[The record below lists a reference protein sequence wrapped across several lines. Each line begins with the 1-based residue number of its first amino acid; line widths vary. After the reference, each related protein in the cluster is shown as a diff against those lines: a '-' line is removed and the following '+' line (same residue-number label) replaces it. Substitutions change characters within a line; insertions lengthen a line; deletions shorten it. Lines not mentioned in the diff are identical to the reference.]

1 LKRKNIFKD
10 KVILV
15 TGGTGSFGNYIVN
28 RLIPLEPKE
37 IRIFSR
43 DEKKQFDMKNHY
55 KNIKIL
61 SFFIGDIRDR
71 SRLDSV
77 CRGVDIIYQAAA
89 LKHVNACEEA
99 PYEAV
104 QTNIIGVENIVHCA
118 VNNKVS
124 KVIGVSTDKA
134 VKPVNVMG
142 MTKAVQERILISANK
157 GFDSSSTIFCVVRYG
172 NVLLSRGSIIPLFR
186 GILKNK
192 EKIKITDESMTRFL
206 LTLDDAIDLV
216 LYATEHTKGGE
227 IFVKKAPSAR
237 IVRIAEILA
246 DEAGTE
252 LEYDLIGKFAG
263 EKIDEILIT
272 EEELDRTIDK
282 GDYFHINP
290 FWVESENN
298 PNLVEYSSGEEVV
311 ENKKFIQ
318 ELISRADKRAKVVE
332 SDKGTYIKT

>member
-1 LKRKNIFKD
+1 
-10 KVILV
+10 
-15 TGGTGSFGNYIVN
+15 
-28 RLIPLEPKE
+28 
-37 IRIFSR
+37 
-43 DEKKQFDMKNHY
+43 
-55 KNIKIL
+55 
-61 SFFIGDIRDR
+61 
-71 SRLDSV
+71 
-77 CRGVDIIYQAAA
+77 
-89 LKHVNACEEA
+89 
-99 PYEAV
+99 
-104 QTNIIGVENIVHCA
+104 
-118 VNNKVS
+118 
-124 KVIGVSTDKA
+124 
-134 VKPVNVMG
+134 
-142 MTKAVQERILISANK
+142 
-157 GFDSSSTIFCVVRYG
+157 
-172 NVLLSRGSIIPLFR
+172 
-186 GILKNK
+186 
-192 EKIKITDESMTRFL
+192 MTRFL

-246 DEAGTE
+246 DEADIE
-252 LEYDLIGKFAG
+252 LNYDLIGKFAG

-311 ENKKFIQ
+311 ENKKFIK